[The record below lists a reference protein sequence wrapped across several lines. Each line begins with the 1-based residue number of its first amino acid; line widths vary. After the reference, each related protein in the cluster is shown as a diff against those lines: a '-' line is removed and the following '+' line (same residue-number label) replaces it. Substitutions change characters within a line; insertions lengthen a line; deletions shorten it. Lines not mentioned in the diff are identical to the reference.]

1 MKAFLDFIKSNSPY
15 YKKLWQDSEL
25 DINSLPIASQDEF
38 WDANSWQDN
47 SLLTSKPGDG
57 VVFKSGGTTGRPKF
71 SVFTKT
77 EWEEFTS
84 IFGQSMAAVVKDG
97 DRVGNLFY
105 AGELYASFLF
115 IEKSLEYCPAQSLTF
130 PIAGATNLDE
140 MINLIRSYGV
150 NVLAGVPTTF
160 LSLAQKLIERE
171 ETLNLDRI
179 LYGGETLFDDQKPL
193 LAKAFGNPEI
203 ESVGY
208 ASVDAG
214 HLGGSAPELGPR
226 IHKVLSGTI
235 MQIVDD
241 NGELI
246 NEPGVAGRLL
256 MTNLTRKLMPIIRYP
271 VGDMAKWH
279 KLGESFE
286 ILGRADEGARIGPV
300 TVNRDDIASVMTKL
314 SEHVSFQ
321 LVINRHEGKDQLVI
335 QYLGKLDNSLALT
348 TLLRER
354 KMLADSI
361 EKNLIAVPQ
370 FISVEQLE
378 RNPRTGKL
386 KFVIDKRF

>member
-1 MKAFLDFIKSNSPY
+1 MKAFLEFINSNSSY
-15 YKKLWQDSEL
+15 YKNLWAGSEL
-25 DINSLPIASQDEF
+25 DINTLPIASQDEF
-38 WDANSWQDN
+38 WDANTWENN
-47 SLLTSKPGDG
+47 SLLTGAPSDG

-71 SVFTKT
+71 SFFTKS
-77 EWEEFTS
+77 EWEEFTN
-84 IFGQSMAAVVKDG
+84 IFGRSMASVVKDG

-115 IEKSLEYCPAQSLTF
+115 IEKSLEYCPANAITF
-130 PIAGATNLDE
+130 PIAGATKLEE
-140 MINLIRSYGV
+140 MINLVRVYGI

-160 LSLAQKLIERE
+160 LSLAQELVEKG
-171 ETLNLDRI
+171 ETLKLDRI

-193 LAKAFGNPEI
+193 LIKAFENPQI

-246 NEPGVAGRLL
+246 TEPGIAGRLL

-271 VGDMAKWH
+271 VGDMARWH
-279 KLGESFE
+279 KHGESFE

-300 TVNRDDIASVMTKL
+300 TVNRDDIASVISKL
-314 SEHVSFQ
+314 SDQISFQ
-321 LVINRHEGKDQLVI
+321 LVINRFEGKDQLVV
-335 QYLGKLDNSLALT
+335 QYQGQLDEALALT
-348 TLLRER
+348 TLLKER

-361 EKNLIAVPQ
+361 EKGLVAVPR
-370 FISVEQLE
+370 FVATNQLE

>member
-1 MKAFLDFIKSNSPY
+1 
-15 YKKLWQDSEL
+15 
-25 DINSLPIASQDEF
+25 
-38 WDANSWQDN
+38 
-47 SLLTSKPGDG
+47 
-57 VVFKSGGTTGRPKF
+57 
-71 SVFTKT
+71 
-77 EWEEFTS
+77 
-84 IFGQSMAAVVKDG
+84 MATVVKDG

-115 IEKSLEYCPAQSLTF
+115 IEKSLEYCPSKALTF
-130 PIAGATNLDE
+130 PIAGATSLDE
-140 MINLIRSYGV
+140 MINLVRSYGI

-160 LSLAQKLIERE
+160 LSLAQKLIERG
-171 ETLNLDRI
+171 ETLKLDRI

-193 LAKAFGNPEI
+193 LNKAFESPEI

-226 IHKVLSGTI
+226 IHKVLAGTI
-235 MQIVDD
+235 MQIVDE
-241 NGELI
+241 NSELI
-246 NEPGVAGRLL
+246 TEPEIPGRLL
-256 MTNLTRKLMPIIRYP
+256 MTNLTRKLMPIVRYP

-300 TVNRDDIASVMTKL
+300 TVNRDDIANVVSKL
-314 SEHVSFQ
+314 SDQISFQ
-321 LVINRHEGKDQLVI
+321 LVINRFEGKDQLVV
-335 QYLGKLDNSLALT
+335 QYQGHLDNCLALT
-348 TLLRER
+348 TLLKER
-354 KMLADSI
+354 KMLAESI
-361 EKNLIAVPQ
+361 EKGLIASPK
-370 FISVEQLE
+370 FIAVEQLE

>member
-1 MKAFLDFIKSNSPY
+1 MKAFLEFINSNSSY
-15 YKKLWQDSEL
+15 YKNLWTGSEL
-25 DINSLPIASQDEF
+25 DINTLPIASQDEF
-38 WDANSWQDN
+38 WDANTWENN
-47 SLLTSKPGDG
+47 SLLTGTPSDG

-71 SVFTKT
+71 SFFTKS
-77 EWEEFTS
+77 EWEEFTN
-84 IFGQSMAAVVKDG
+84 IFGRSMASVVKDG

-115 IEKSLEYCPAQSLTF
+115 IEKSLEYCPANAITF
-130 PIAGATNLDE
+130 PIAGATKLEE
-140 MINLIRSYGV
+140 MINLVRVYGI

-160 LSLAQKLIERE
+160 LSLAQELVERG
-171 ETLNLDRI
+171 ETLKLDRI

-193 LAKAFGNPEI
+193 LVKAFENPQI

-246 NEPGVAGRLL
+246 TEPGIAGRLL

-279 KLGESFE
+279 KHGESFE

-300 TVNRDDIASVMTKL
+300 TVNRDDIASVISKL
-314 SEHVSFQ
+314 SDQISFQ
-321 LVINRHEGKDQLVI
+321 LVINRFEGKDQLVV
-335 QYLGKLDNSLALT
+335 QYQGQLDEALALT
-348 TLLRER
+348 TLLKER

-361 EKNLIAVPQ
+361 EKGLVAVPK
-370 FISVEQLE
+370 FVATNQLE